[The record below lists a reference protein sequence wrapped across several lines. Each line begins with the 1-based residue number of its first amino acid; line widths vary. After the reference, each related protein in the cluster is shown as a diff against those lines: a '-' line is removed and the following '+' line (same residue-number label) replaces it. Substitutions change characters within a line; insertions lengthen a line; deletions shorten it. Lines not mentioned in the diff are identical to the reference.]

1 MEDTMTSRIRFLA
14 VLAALVAV
22 AAVLLGAA
30 RPAQANALPPVT
42 CRELNTVTAITPPYS
57 DSPAFGYV
65 SLDAGDILK
74 MAVKRTAGGI
84 TAWSGIQVDPGG
96 VVDIPIPAS
105 VGQTTSGSYVIPAA
119 GNYDVWFH
127 IETIDMYATVKTS
140 CTHPSSTTAA
150 PTAVPT
156 PPDDRLNWGVADYL
170 VVLYPGTDA
179 QGSPA
184 IRVFGVGEDGEGI
197 YLFTI
202 TQQDIA
208 AFVDNP
214 PAVNTPI
221 MTFGDI
227 TLYALASGEF
237 QLNIGPD
244 AEGKTQVIIFDSLA
258 PGHVYGYT
266 IEP

>member
-1 MEDTMTSRIRFLA
+1 MTSRVRFMA

-22 AAVLLGAA
+22 AAVLLGVA
-30 RPAQANALPPVT
+30 RPVQANALPPVT

-57 DSPAFGYV
+57 GSPAYGYV
-65 SLDAGDILK
+65 SLQAGDILK

-84 TAWSGIQVDPGG
+84 TASSDIQVDPPGS
-96 VVDIPIPAS
+96 VVVWVPVPAS

-119 GNYDVWFH
+119 GSYDVWFH

-140 CTHPSSTTAA
+140 CTHPSSAAAA
-150 PTAVPT
+150 PAAPT

-179 QGSPA
+179 QGNPA
-184 IRVFGVGEDGEGI
+184 IRVFGVGEDGAGF

-208 AFVDNP
+208 AFVGNP

-221 MTFGDI
+221 MTIGNI
-227 TLYALASGEF
+227 TLYALTSGEF

-258 PGHVYGYT
+258 PGHLYGYT
-266 IEP
+266 VEP